1 MKMKLLIIRII
12 TFPVK
17 LSIMLLWHILIATLL
32 SIKWLI
38 IGEDEFFR
46 DTDFTENISELINF
60 KK

>member
-1 MKMKLLIIRII
+1 MKLLIIRII